1 MSLFVQLNEITLFG
15 TNWLSD
21 DKTING
27 DKKYNVP
34 SCIVR
39 HLLTLKRCVDII
51 LF

>member
-34 SCIVR
+34 SCY
-39 HLLTLKRCVDII
+39 RCVDII